1 MSVQQALYHLSCL
14 PNLTVYL
21 CRFTVY
27 SVDKQASSALQKKG
41 EGGGGERGGEREKLG
56 SAQSKSTTAL
66 AKEE

>member
-27 SVDKQASSALQKKG
+27 SVDKQASSSLQKKG
-41 EGGGGERGGEREKLG
+41 EGGGGREGEREKLG